1 MSADLQIG
9 AIAYKIGKLNVKQQ
23 AKVVRKLM
31 PFAKAIIP
39 YVVAGDGTTKKGSDL
54 TADQLVGMLG
64 PLGDMIAAMPDK
76 DWDDLVST
84 CLSVV
89 RRQDG
94 VGWQNVWNVQS
105 DMPQYGDIELP
116 ELLQLMAGVLRF
128 NLGPFMAALPQLSP
142 SETQTP
148 SAT

>member
-1 MSADLQIG
+1 MSADLRIG
-9 AIAYKIGKLNVKQQ
+9 AIDYKIGKLNVKQQ

-39 YVVAGDGTTKKGSDL
+39 FVVSGDGKPKAAAMTS
-54 TADQLVGMLG
+54 DQLVGMLG
-64 PLGDMIAAMPDK
+64 PLGDMVAAMPDK

-94 VGWQNVWNVQS
+94 IGWQTVWNMQA
-105 DMPQYGDIELP
+105 DMPQYADIELP
-116 ELLQLMAGVLRF
+116 EMLQLMGGVLRY

-142 SETQTP
+142 SEPPTP
-148 SAT
+148 SEP